1 MKITKELV
9 RDAYKKIKLKAIPGC
24 MTTME
29 DKKVVGCCVLAA
41 IYIANAEDGL
51 KNINKLGFA
60 SQWLEKHMTRSEM
73 NGLAQGFD
81 GYYTKTE
88 YDTKM
93 FALGA
98 ELRKELV

>member
-9 RDAYKKIKLKAIPGC
+9 REAYKKIKLKPIPGC

-29 DKKVVGCCVLAA
+29 DKKVIGCCVLAA

-51 KNINKLGFA
+51 KNVNKLGFA
-60 SQWLEKHMTRSEM
+60 SSWLEKHMTRSEM
-73 NGLAQGFD
+73 NGLAEGFD
-81 GYYTKTE
+81 GHTDSGFDKQMYQ
-88 YDTKM
+88 
-93 FALGA
+93 LGK